1 MASFRLPNQTNRLA
15 LIMDPL
21 TDQVPFTFGIEIFEK
36 GHKTTPHTHPSSQEL
51 FFILAGQALRLH
63 LFDIARRVVSSGAAQ
78 AVLPAPSGRLLIE
91 CRNSWGELHEQGEAG
106 RLPNMWRCL
115 SCRAGRGLL

>member
-63 LFDIARRVVSSGAAQ
+63 LCDIARQTRRVVSAGAAQ
-78 AVLPAPSGRLLIE
+78 AVLPAPSGCLLID
-91 CRNSWGELHEQGEAG
+91 CR
-106 RLPNMWRCL
+106 
-115 SCRAGRGLL
+115 

>member
-51 FFILAGQALRLH
+51 FFILAGQALRH
-63 LFDIARRVVSSGAAQ
+63 NVCATACQ
-78 AVLPAPSGRLLIE
+78 E
-91 CRNSWGELHEQGEAG
+91 C
-106 RLPNMWRCL
+106 
-115 SCRAGRGLL
+115 

>member
-63 LFDIARRVVSSGAAQ
+63 LCDIACQTCRVVSGS
-78 AVLPAPSGRLLIE
+78 AVWAMMPAPSGCLLIDCME
-91 CRNSWGELHEQGEAG
+91 FCGGLHEQGAAG
-106 RLPNMWRCL
+106 
-115 SCRAGRGLL
+115 